1 MPRNGRRHGVSAD
14 DRDYRPGSCLSAV
27 FQERND
33 INWGS
38 LRDNVDVDDDLMH
51 LFGNE
56 YTYDG
61 EVTQALP
68 AGGALR
74 VNCDRGNITV
84 TNWDQPQVKV
94 VYHKRIFAG
103 SQGEADSTNQSTA
116 PQLQAQGTTVEVQA
130 NTEGAGPKG
139 VASDIEVYRSAEGG
153 RGS

>member
-1 MPRNGRRHGVSAD
+1 MPERRI
-14 DRDYRPGSCLSAV
+14 PW
-27 FQERND
+27 ERND

-56 YTYDG
+56 YTFDG
-61 EVTQALP
+61 EVSQQLP

-84 TNWDQPQVKV
+84 TDWDQPQVKV

-103 SQGEADSTNQSTA
+103 SQGEADSTNRVTA
-116 PQLQAQGTTVEVQA
+116 PQHP
-130 NTEGAGPKG
+130 GAGHDRG
-139 VASDIEVYRSAEGG
+139 RAGQHGGRRAEGS
-153 RGS
+153 RLRH